1 MKAVTL
7 PLYICIAFL
16 LTSCVEKPKDV
27 VMHTSTGY
35 ALGTTYSIKY
45 EVQNE
50 KEDYKN
56 DIENVFHEVNQSMSA
71 YIPTSDISRINR
83 GEKDV
88 VIDAYFRTVYDF
100 SREVYEKTEGY
111 FDPSVGALVNA
122 WGFGP
127 EKPIN
132 NLKKKQVDS
141 IMEFTGFDKVKISKE
156 GKVYK
161 DHPSLT
167 FDFNSLGK
175 GYAIDLIGE
184 MFDKKGIKNYIIEVG
199 GEILTK
205 GKNTKKLKKWIVAID
220 SPIQDSSERQYM
232 EVITLENKA
241 MATSGNYRKFRV
253 DPETGDHYVHILNAK
268 TGYPMKNNV
277 LSVSVVADNCM
288 KADAYATAFMV
299 MPYEKTK
306 KLLSELKDVDAYVVS
321 RDQYG
326 NIQKYTTNGFQE
338 LIVKSPE

>member
-1 MKAVTL
+1 MKAVTVS
-7 PLYICIAFL
+7 LYLCIAFL

-27 VMHTSTGY
+27 IMRANRGF
-35 ALGTTYSIKY
+35 ALGTTYSIQY
-45 EVQNE
+45 EVLNGE
-50 KEDYKN
+50 YDYGN
-56 DIENVFHEVNQSMSA
+56 DIENVFHEVNQSISA
-71 YIPTSDISRINR
+71 YLPTSDISRINR

-88 VIDAYFRTVYDF
+88 VIDDYFKTVYDF
-100 SREVYEKTEGY
+100 SREVYEKTDGY

-132 NLKKKQVDS
+132 NLSSQQVDS
-141 IMEFTGFDKVKISKE
+141 IMTFTGFDKVRVTVE
-156 GKVYK
+156 RKVIK
-161 DHPSLT
+161 NHPSLT
-167 FDFNSLGK
+167 VDFNSLGK
-175 GYAIDLIGE
+175 GYAIDLIGK
-184 MFDKKGIKNYIIEVG
+184 MFDEKGIKNYIIEVG

-205 GKNTKKLKKWIVAID
+205 GKNTHKVKKWTVAID
-220 SPIQDSSERQYM
+220 SPVQDSDERQYI
-232 EVITLENKA
+232 ELITLENKA

-306 KLLSELKDVDAYVVS
+306 ELLSKLKDVDAYVVS
-321 RDQYG
+321 KDEYG
-326 NIQKYTTNGFQE
+326 NIQKYITKGFQD
-338 LIVKSPE
+338 LIIK

>member
-16 LTSCVEKPKDV
+16 VTSCAEPQDV
-27 VMHTSTGY
+27 MMRTNEGF
-35 ALGTTYSIKY
+35 ALGTTYAIQY
-45 EVQNE
+45 EIEDEND
-50 KEDYKN
+50 DYK
-56 DIENVFHEVNQSMSA
+56 DEIENVFHEVNQSISA
-71 YIPTSDISRINR
+71 YLPTSDISRINR
-83 GEKDV
+83 GEDDV
-88 VIDAYFRTVYDF
+88 IIDDYFKIVYNF
-100 SREVYEKTEGY
+100 SREVYEKTDGF

-132 NLKKKQVDS
+132 NLNQQQVDS
-141 IMEFTGFDKVKISKE
+141 IMLFTGFDKVKVTNE
-156 GKVYK
+156 GKVIK
-161 DHPSLT
+161 EHPSIT
-167 FDFNSLGK
+167 FDFNALGK
-175 GYAIDLIGE
+175 GYAIDLIGK
-184 MFDKKGIKNYIIEVG
+184 MFDDKGVKNYIIEVG

-205 GKNTKKLKKWIVAID
+205 GKNTKKVKKWTVAID
-220 SPIQDSSERQYM
+220 SPIQDSDERQYI
-232 EVITLENKA
+232 ELITLENKA

-277 LSVSVVADNCM
+277 LSVSVVAENCM

-306 KLLSELKDVDAYVVS
+306 ELLSKLPDVDAYVVS

-326 NIQKYTTNGFQE
+326 NIQKYITKGFQD
-338 LIVKSPE
+338 LIIK

>member
-1 MKAVTL
+1 MKAVTVS
-7 PLYICIAFL
+7 LYLCIAFL

-27 VMHTSTGY
+27 IMRANRGF
-35 ALGTTYSIKY
+35 ALGTTYSIQY
-45 EVQNE
+45 EVLNGE
-50 KEDYKN
+50 YDYGN
-56 DIENVFHEVNQSMSA
+56 DIENVFHEVNQSISA
-71 YIPTSDISRINR
+71 YLPTSDISRINR

-88 VIDAYFRTVYDF
+88 VIDDYFKTVYDF
-100 SREVYEKTEGY
+100 SREVYEKTDGY

-132 NLKKKQVDS
+132 NLSSQQVDS
-141 IMEFTGFDKVKISKE
+141 IMTFTGFDKVRVTAE
-156 GKVYK
+156 RKVIK
-161 DHPSLT
+161 NHPSLT
-167 FDFNSLGK
+167 VDFNSLGK
-175 GYAIDLIGE
+175 GYAIDLIGK
-184 MFDKKGIKNYIIEVG
+184 MFDEKGIKNYIIEVG

-205 GKNTKKLKKWIVAID
+205 GKNTHKVKKWTVAID
-220 SPIQDSSERQYM
+220 SPVQDSDERQYI
-232 EVITLENKA
+232 ELITLENKA

-306 KLLSELKDVDAYVVS
+306 ELLSKLKDVDAYVVS
-321 RDQYG
+321 KDEYG
-326 NIQKYTTNGFQE
+326 NIQKYITKGFQD
-338 LIVKSPE
+338 LIIK

>member
-7 PLYICIAFL
+7 PLYMCIAFL
-16 LTSCVEKPKDV
+16 FTSCVEKPKDV
-27 VMHTSTGY
+27 IMLANTGY
-35 ALGTTYSIKY
+35 ALGTTYAIQYEIKNAQENY
-45 EVQNE
+45 
-50 KEDYKN
+50 KE
-56 DIENVFHEVNQSMSA
+56 DIENVFHIVNKSMSA

-88 VIDAYFRTVYDF
+88 LIDSYFRTVYEF
-100 SREVYEKTEGY
+100 SREVYEKTDGF

-132 NLKKKQVDS
+132 NLTKNQVDS
-141 IMEFTGFDKVKISKE
+141 IMTFTGFDKVRISGE

-175 GYAIDLIGE
+175 GYAIDLIGK
-184 MFDKKGIKNYIIEVG
+184 MFDEKGIKNYIIEVG

-205 GKNTKKLKKWIVAID
+205 GKNTKKVKKWTVAID
-220 SPIQDSSERQYM
+220 SPIQESEERQYI
-232 EVITLENKA
+232 ELITLENKA
-241 MATSGNYRKFRV
+241 MATSGNYRKYRV

-277 LSVSVVADNCM
+277 LSVSVIADNCM

-306 KLLSELKDVDAYVVS
+306 KLLSELKGVDAYIVS
-321 RDQYG
+321 KDQYG
-326 NIQKYTTNGFQE
+326 NIQKYTTNGFQN
-338 LIVKSPE
+338 LIKTEF

>member
-7 PLYICIAFL
+7 PLYMCIAFL
-16 LTSCVEKPKDV
+16 LTSCVDKPKDV
-27 VMHTSTGY
+27 IMRTNTGF
-35 ALGTTYSIKY
+35 ALGTTYSIQY
-45 EVQNE
+45 EVSNE
-50 KEDYKN
+50 ELDYN
-56 DIENVFHEVNQSMSA
+56 SDIEKVFHEINQSISA
-71 YIPTSDISRINR
+71 YLPTSDISRINR
-83 GEKDV
+83 GETDV
-88 VIDAYFRTVYDF
+88 IIDDYFKTVYDF
-100 SREVYEKTEGY
+100 SREVFEKTDGY

-132 NLKKKQVDS
+132 NLSSQQVDS
-141 IMEFTGFDKVKISKE
+141 IMAFTGFDKVRVTSDR
-156 GKVYK
+156 KVIK

-175 GYAIDLIGE
+175 GYAIDLIGK
-184 MFDKKGIKNYIIEVG
+184 MFDEKGIKNYIIEVG

-205 GKNTKKLKKWIVAID
+205 GKNTHKVKKWTVAID
-220 SPIQDSSERQYM
+220 SPIQDADERQYI
-232 EVITLENKA
+232 ELITLENKA

-253 DPETGDHYVHILNAK
+253 DPVTGDHYVHILNAK

-306 KLLSELKDVDAYVVS
+306 ELLSKLKDVDAYVVS
-321 RDQYG
+321 KDEYG
-326 NIQKYTTNGFQE
+326 NIQKYTTKGFQD
-338 LIVKSPE
+338 LIIKE

>member
-7 PLYICIAFL
+7 PLYMCIAFL
-16 LTSCVEKPKDV
+16 LTSCIDKPKDV
-27 VMHTSTGY
+27 IMQTNTGF
-35 ALGTTYSIKY
+35 ALGTTYAIQY
-45 EVQNE
+45 EILS
-50 KEDYKN
+50 EDENYSE
-56 DIENVFHEVNQSMSA
+56 DIENVFHEVNQSISA
-71 YIPTSDISRINR
+71 YLPTSDISRINR

-88 VIDAYFRTVYDF
+88 VIDDYFKTVYDF
-100 SREVYEKTEGY
+100 SREVYEKTDGY

-132 NLKKKQVDS
+132 NLSSQQVDS
-141 IMEFTGFDKVKISKE
+141 IMAFTGFYKVRVTSE
-156 GKVYK
+156 RKVVK
-161 DHPSLT
+161 DHPSVT

-175 GYAIDLIGE
+175 GYAIDLIGK
-184 MFDKKGIKNYIIEVG
+184 MFDEKGIKNYIIEVG

-205 GKNTKKLKKWIVAID
+205 GKNTHKVKKWTVAID
-220 SPIQDSSERQYM
+220 SPIQDADERQYI
-232 EVITLENKA
+232 ELITLENKA

-306 KLLSELKDVDAYVVS
+306 ELLSKLKDVDAYVVS
-321 RDQYG
+321 KDEYG
-326 NIQKYTTNGFQE
+326 NIQKYTTKGFQD
-338 LIVKSPE
+338 LIIKE

>member
-1 MKAVTL
+1 MKAITL

-16 LTSCVEKPKDV
+16 VTSCAKPQDV
-27 VMHTSTGY
+27 MMQTNEGF
-35 ALGTTYSIKY
+35 ALGTTYAIQY
-45 EVQNE
+45 EIENE
-50 KEDYKN
+50 NDNYK
-56 DIENVFHEVNQSMSA
+56 DEIENVFHEVNQSISA
-71 YIPTSDISRINR
+71 YLPTSDISRINR
-83 GEKDV
+83 GEDDIL
-88 VIDAYFRTVYDF
+88 IDDYFKIVYNF
-100 SREVYEKTEGY
+100 SREVYEKTDGF

-132 NLKKKQVDS
+132 NLNQQQVDS
-141 IMEFTGFDKVKISKE
+141 IMLFTGFDKVKVTNE
-156 GKVYK
+156 GKVIK
-161 DHPSLT
+161 QHPSIT
-167 FDFNSLGK
+167 FDFNALGK
-175 GYAIDLIGE
+175 GYAIDLIGK
-184 MFDKKGIKNYIIEVG
+184 MFDDKGVKNYIIEVG

-205 GKNTKKLKKWIVAID
+205 GKNTKKVKKWTVAID
-220 SPIQDSSERQYM
+220 SPIQDSDERQYI
-232 EVITLENKA
+232 ELITLENKA

-277 LSVSVVADNCM
+277 LSVSVVAENCM

-306 KLLSELKDVDAYVVS
+306 ELLSKLPNVDAYVVS

-326 NIQKYTTNGFQE
+326 NIQKYITKGFQD
-338 LIVKSPE
+338 LIIK

>member
-1 MKAVTL
+1 MKAITL
-7 PLYICIAFL
+7 PLYMCIAFL
-16 LTSCVEKPKDV
+16 ITSCGKPQDII
-27 VMHTSTGY
+27 MQTNTGF
-35 ALGTTYSIKY
+35 ALGTTYTIQY
-45 EVQNE
+45 ETSNENVNYQNE
-50 KEDYKN
+50 
-56 DIENVFHEVNQSMSA
+56 IENVFHEVNQSISA
-71 YIPTSDISRINR
+71 YLPTSDISRINR
-83 GEKDV
+83 GEKEV
-88 VIDAYFRTVYDF
+88 VIDDYFKTVYDF
-100 SREVYEKTEGY
+100 SREVYEKTDGF

-132 NLKKKQVDS
+132 NLTEQQVDS
-141 IMEFTGFDKVKISKE
+141 IMLFTGFDKVSITSE
-156 GKVYK
+156 GKVIK
-161 DHPSLT
+161 QHPSMT

-184 MFDKKGIKNYIIEVG
+184 MFDKNGIKNYIIEVG
-199 GEILTK
+199 GEILSK
-205 GKNTKKLKKWIVAID
+205 GKNTKKVKKWTVAID
-220 SPIQDSSERQYM
+220 SPIQDSDERQYI
-232 EVITLENKA
+232 ELITLENKA

-277 LSVSVVADNCM
+277 LSVSVIAENCM

-326 NIQKYTTNGFQE
+326 NIQKYITKGFQD
-338 LIVKSPE
+338 LIIQ

>member
-7 PLYICIAFL
+7 PLYLCIAFL

-27 VMHTSTGY
+27 IMRANTGF
-35 ALGTTYSIKY
+35 ALGTTYSIQY
-45 EVQNE
+45 EILNE
-50 KEDYKN
+50 EEDYKR
-56 DIENVFHEVNQSMSA
+56 DIENVFHEVNKSISA

-88 VIDAYFRTVYDF
+88 IIDDYFKTVYEF
-100 SREVYEKTEGY
+100 SREVYEKTDGY

-132 NLKKKQVDS
+132 NLSKEQVDS
-141 IMEFTGFDKVKISKE
+141 IMVFTGFEKVKVTQE
-156 GKVYK
+156 GKVIK
-161 DHPSLT
+161 DDSSLT

-175 GYAIDLIGE
+175 GYAIDLIGK
-184 MFDKKGIKNYIIEVG
+184 MFDEKGVKNYIIEVG

-205 GKNTKKLKKWIVAID
+205 GKNTHKVKKWTVAID
-220 SPIQDSSERQYM
+220 SPVQDTDERQYI
-232 EVITLENKA
+232 ERITLENKA

-306 KLLSELKDVDAYVVS
+306 ELLSKLPDVDAYVVS
-321 RDQYG
+321 KDQYG
-326 NIQKYTTNGFQE
+326 NIQKYITNGFQD
-338 LIVKSPE
+338 LIIK

>member
-1 MKAVTL
+1 MKAVTI
-7 PLYICIAFL
+7 PLYFCIAFL
-16 LTSCVEKPKDV
+16 LTSCAEKPKEV
-27 VMHTSTGY
+27 IMRANTGF
-35 ALGTTYSIKY
+35 ALGTTYSVQY
-45 EVQNE
+45 EIFNDEV
-50 KEDYKN
+50 DYAN
-56 DIENVFHEVNQSMSA
+56 DIENVFHEVNQSISA
-71 YIPTSDISRINR
+71 YLPTSDISRINK
-83 GEKDV
+83 GENDV
-88 VIDAYFRTVYDF
+88 IVDDYFKIVYDF
-100 SREVYEKTEGY
+100 SKEVYEKTDGY

-132 NLKKKQVDS
+132 NLSSQQVDS
-141 IMEFTGFDKVKISKE
+141 IMTFTGFHKVHLTAE
-156 GKVYK
+156 RKVVK

-167 FDFNSLGK
+167 IDFNSLGK
-175 GYAIDLIGE
+175 GYAIDLIGKMLDE
-184 MFDKKGIKNYIIEVG
+184 KGIKNYIVEVG

-205 GKNTKKLKKWIVAID
+205 GKNTNKVKKWTVAID
-220 SPIQDSSERQYM
+220 SPVQDSDERQYI
-232 EVITLENKA
+232 ELVTLENKA

-306 KLLSELKDVDAYVVS
+306 ALLSKLTDVDAYVVS
-321 RDQYG
+321 KDEYG
-326 NIQKYTTNGFQE
+326 NIQKYITKGFQD
-338 LIVKSPE
+338 LIIK

>member
-1 MKAVTL
+1 M
-7 PLYICIAFL
+7 CIAFL
-16 LTSCVEKPKDV
+16 ITSCGKPQDII
-27 VMHTSTGY
+27 MQTNTGF
-35 ALGTTYSIKY
+35 ALGTTYTIQY
-45 EVQNE
+45 ETSNENVNYQNE
-50 KEDYKN
+50 
-56 DIENVFHEVNQSMSA
+56 IENVFHEVNQSISA
-71 YIPTSDISRINR
+71 YLPTSDISRINR
-83 GEKDV
+83 GEKEV
-88 VIDAYFRTVYDF
+88 VIDDYFKTVYDF
-100 SREVYEKTEGY
+100 SREVYEKTDGF

-132 NLKKKQVDS
+132 NLTEQQVDS
-141 IMEFTGFDKVKISKE
+141 IMLFTGFDKVSITSE
-156 GKVYK
+156 GKVIK
-161 DHPSLT
+161 QHPSMT

-184 MFDKKGIKNYIIEVG
+184 MFDKNGIKNYIIEVG
-199 GEILTK
+199 GEILSK
-205 GKNTKKLKKWIVAID
+205 GKNTKKVKKWTVAID
-220 SPIQDSSERQYM
+220 SPIQDSDERQYI
-232 EVITLENKA
+232 ELITLENKA

-277 LSVSVVADNCM
+277 LSVSVIAENCM

-326 NIQKYTTNGFQE
+326 NIQKYITKGFQD
-338 LIVKSPE
+338 LIIQ

>member
-7 PLYICIAFL
+7 PLYLCIAFL
-16 LTSCVEKPKDV
+16 LTSCVDKPKDV
-27 VMHTSTGY
+27 IMQTNTGF
-35 ALGTTYSIKY
+35 ALGTTYAIQY
-45 EVQNE
+45 EISS
-50 KEDYKN
+50 EDENYSE
-56 DIENVFHEVNQSMSA
+56 DIENVFHEVNQSISA
-71 YIPTSDISRINR
+71 YLPTSDISRINR

-88 VIDAYFRTVYDF
+88 VIDDYFKTVYDF
-100 SREVYEKTEGY
+100 SREVYEKTDGY

-132 NLKKKQVDS
+132 NLNKEQVDS
-141 IMEFTGFDKVKISKE
+141 IMTFTGFDKVKVTSE
-156 GKVYK
+156 RKVVK
-161 DHPSLT
+161 DHPSVT

-175 GYAIDLIGE
+175 GYAIDLIGK
-184 MFDKKGIKNYIIEVG
+184 MFDEKGIKNYIIEVG

-205 GKNTKKLKKWIVAID
+205 GKNTHKVKKWTVAID
-220 SPIQDSSERQYM
+220 SPIQNADERQYI
-232 EVITLENKA
+232 ELITLENKA

-306 KLLSELKDVDAYVVS
+306 ELLSKLKDVDAYVVS
-321 RDQYG
+321 KDEYG
-326 NIQKYTTNGFQE
+326 NIQKYTTKGFQD
-338 LIVKSPE
+338 LIIKK

>member
-1 MKAVTL
+1 M
-7 PLYICIAFL
+7 
-16 LTSCVEKPKDV
+16 TSCSNTPKDV
-27 VMHTSTGY
+27 IMRANTGF
-35 ALGTTYSIKY
+35 ALGTTYSIQY
-45 EVQNE
+45 EVLDKETDYQNE
-50 KEDYKN
+50 
-56 DIENVFHEVNQSMSA
+56 IENVFHEVNQSISA
-71 YIPTSDISRINR
+71 YLPTSDISRINR

-88 VIDAYFRTVYDF
+88 IIDDYFKTVYEF
-100 SREVYEKTEGY
+100 SREVYEKTDGF

-132 NLKKKQVDS
+132 NLNKAQVDS
-141 IMEFTGFDKVKISKE
+141 IMTFTGFDKVRVTDE
-156 GKVYK
+156 RKVVK
-161 DHPSLT
+161 LHPSVT

-184 MFDKKGIKNYIIEVG
+184 MFDKIGVKNYIIEVG

-205 GKNTKKLKKWIVAID
+205 GKNSKKVKKWTVAID
-220 SPIQDSSERQYM
+220 SPVQDSDERQYM
-232 EVITLENKA
+232 EYITLENRA
-241 MATSGNYRKFRV
+241 MATSGNYRKFRI

-306 KLLSELKDVDAYVVS
+306 ELLSKLKDVDAYVVS
-321 RDQYG
+321 KDEYG
-326 NIQKYTTNGFQE
+326 NIQKYTTKGFQD
-338 LIVKSPE
+338 LIIR

>member
-1 MKAVTL
+1 MKAITL

-16 LTSCVEKPKDV
+16 VASCGKPQETI
-27 VMHTSTGY
+27 MQTNEGF
-35 ALGTTYSIKY
+35 ALGTTYNVQY
-45 EVQNE
+45 EVFNE
-50 KEDYKN
+50 KDNYQDE
-56 DIENVFHEVNQSMSA
+56 IENVFHDVNLSISA
-71 YIPTSDISRINR
+71 YLPTSDISRINR
-83 GEKDV
+83 GEADV
-88 VIDAYFRTVYDF
+88 VIDDYFKTVYNF
-100 SREVYEKTEGY
+100 SREVYEKTDGF

-132 NLKKKQVDS
+132 NLDQKQVDS
-141 IMEFTGFDKVKISKE
+141 IMKFTGFDKVNITNE
-156 GKVYK
+156 GKVVK
-161 DHPSLT
+161 QHPYIT
-167 FDFNSLGK
+167 FDFNALGK
-175 GYAIDLIGE
+175 GYAIDLIGK
-184 MFDKKGIKNYIIEVG
+184 MFDEKGVKNYIIEVG

-205 GKNTKKLKKWIVAID
+205 GKNTKKVKKWTVAID
-220 SPIQDSSERQYM
+220 SPIQDSDERQYI
-232 EVITLENKA
+232 ELIALENKA

-277 LSVSVVADNCM
+277 LSVSVIAENCM

-306 KLLSELKDVDAYVVS
+306 ELLSKLPDVDAYIVS

-326 NIQKYTTNGFQE
+326 NIQKYITKGFQD
-338 LIVKSPE
+338 LIIQ

>member
-1 MKAVTL
+1 MMQTN
-7 PLYICIAFL
+7 
-16 LTSCVEKPKDV
+16 
-27 VMHTSTGY
+27 TGF
-35 ALGTTYSIKY
+35 ALGTTYAIQY
-45 EVQNE
+45 EISS
-50 KEDYKN
+50 EDENYSE
-56 DIENVFHEVNQSMSA
+56 DIENVFHEVNQSISA
-71 YIPTSDISRINR
+71 YLPTSDISRINR

-88 VIDAYFRTVYDF
+88 VIDDYFKTVYDF
-100 SREVYEKTEGY
+100 SREVYEKTDGY

-132 NLKKKQVDS
+132 NLNKEQVDS
-141 IMEFTGFDKVKISKE
+141 IMTFTGFDKVKVTSE
-156 GKVYK
+156 RKVVK
-161 DHPSLT
+161 DHPSVT

-175 GYAIDLIGE
+175 GYAIDLIGK
-184 MFDKKGIKNYIIEVG
+184 MFDEKGIKNYIIEVG

-205 GKNTKKLKKWIVAID
+205 GKNTHKVKKWTVAID
-220 SPIQDSSERQYM
+220 SPIQNADERQYI
-232 EVITLENKA
+232 ELITLENKA

-306 KLLSELKDVDAYVVS
+306 ELLSKLKDVDAYVVS
-321 RDQYG
+321 KDEYG
-326 NIQKYTTNGFQE
+326 NIQKYTTKGFQD
-338 LIVKSPE
+338 LIIKK